1 MDLDLQVNLKFRL
14 VVVLRESREH
24 QQCYP
29 ILTTQAAEQ
38 SSKRPFGASFEI
50 GIVTLWFHFKQF
62 KGQIRTQRPKEDN
75 RECELAHGRLEKVTL
90 MSTVYTQN
98 FLGCVLTTFLLNKFI
113 LEKILLSK
121 NFALASLALGDC
133 STP

>member
-38 SSKRPFGASFEI
+38 SSKRPFGASFKI

-75 RECELAHGRLEKVTL
+75 CECELAHGRLEKVTL
-90 MSTVYTQN
+90 FNNMSPCRHS
-98 FLGCVLTTFLLNKFI
+98 FLNIITMIHCWIRSRNIPKAELGSAFQRSPTKF
-113 LEKILLSK
+113 
-121 NFALASLALGDC
+121 
-133 STP
+133 